1 MKMARRVS
9 AVMPSALWMAAVVS
23 FVASLT
29 PSNRYLLYPFKVFTT
44 WIHECGHAVMT
55 VWVGGSV
62 HAISIEPDTSGL
74 TASVVPPTRVAQA
87 LVASAGY
94 LGAALVGCLL
104 MAAARVDKWARPILW
119 AVGAFM
125 LLTLVIW
132 IRNAFGFA
140 VVLFWAA
147 ALIAIAHRGTGNLPR
162 FVLSL
167 LAIQV
172 ALASIYDI
180 RVLFLLRDGHSDA
193 RTMAMLFL
201 LPTWVWASLWMAV
214 SVGMLAWT
222 LRVTRG
228 RSYVIRSH

>member
-1 MKMARRVS
+1 
-9 AVMPSALWMAAVVS
+9 
-23 FVASLT
+23 
-29 PSNRYLLYPFKVFTT
+29 
-44 WIHECGHAVMT
+44 MT

-94 LGAALVGCLL
+94 LSDALVGCLL

-147 ALIAIAHRGTGNLPR
+147 ALIAIAHRGTGNLTR

-180 RVLFLLRDGHSDA
+180 RALFLLRGSHSDA

-222 LRVTRG
+222 LRVTRR
-228 RSYVIRSH
+228 RS